1 MGRLPAGRSGPRDD
15 RQARIEAWV
24 ARSCEQQGVAVKIT
38 DRRVLAQVAELLRER
53 PAQSRHNGRSRDSSK
68 RL

>member
-1 MGRLPAGRSGPRDD
+1 MARQPAGRSGGDERAQ
-15 RQARIEAWV
+15 RLVAWV
-24 ARSCEQQGVAVKIT
+24 ERSCAEQGVPVKIT

-53 PAQSRHNGRSRDSSK
+53 PAQSRQNGRSRDSSK

>member
-1 MGRLPAGRSGPRDD
+1 MARLPAGRSGAEER
-15 RQARIEAWV
+15 ALRIAAWV
-24 ARSCEQQGVAVKIT
+24 ERSCLEQGVPVKIT

-53 PAQSRHNGRSRDSSK
+53 PAQSRQNGSSRESSK

>member
-1 MGRLPAGRSGPRDD
+1 VARPRSPSNGPAERA
-15 RQARIEAWV
+15 QRIVAWV
-24 ARSCEQQGVAVKIT
+24 ERSCAEQGVPVKIT

-53 PAQSRHNGRSRDSSK
+53 PAQSRQNGRSRDSSK

>member
-1 MGRLPAGRSGPRDD
+1 MARPRSPSNGQGERA
-15 RQARIEAWV
+15 QRIVAWV
-24 ARSCEQQGVAVKIT
+24 ERSCAEQGVPVKIS

-53 PAQSRHNGRSRDSSK
+53 PAQSRQNGRRRDSSK

>member
-1 MGRLPAGRSGPRDD
+1 MGRRPAGRSGPRDD

-24 ARSCEQQGVAVKIT
+24 ARSCAEQGVPVKII

-53 PAQSRHNGRSRDSSK
+53 PSQARQNGARRDSSK

>member
-1 MGRLPAGRSGPRDD
+1 MARLPAGRSGAEERA
-15 RQARIEAWV
+15 QRIVAWV
-24 ARSCEQQGVAVKIT
+24 ERSCLEQGVPVKIT

-53 PAQSRHNGRSRDSSK
+53 PAQSRQNGRSRDSSK

>member
-1 MGRLPAGRSGPRDD
+1 MAPLRAGRSGADERA
-15 RQARIEAWV
+15 QRIVAWV
-24 ARSCEQQGVAVKIT
+24 ERSCAEQGVPVKIS

-53 PAQSRHNGRSRDSSK
+53 PAQSRQNGRRRDSSK

>member
-1 MGRLPAGRSGPRDD
+1 V
-15 RQARIEAWV
+15 E
-24 ARSCEQQGVAVKIT
+24 RSCAEQGVSVKIT

-53 PAQSRHNGRSRDSSK
+53 PAQSRQNGRRRDSSK

>member
-1 MGRLPAGRSGPRDD
+1 MGRLPAGRSGAEER
-15 RQARIEAWV
+15 ALRIVAWV
-24 ARSCEQQGVAVKIT
+24 ERSCLEQGVPVKIT

-53 PAQSRHNGRSRDSSK
+53 PAQSRQNGSSRESSK

>member
-1 MGRLPAGRSGPRDD
+1 MGRPPAGRSGPRDD

-24 ARSCEQQGVAVKIT
+24 ERSCAEQGVPVKIT
-38 DRRVLAQVAELLRER
+38 DRQLLAQVAELLRER
-53 PAQSRHNGRSRDSSK
+53 PAQKRQKGCSRDSSK

>member
-1 MGRLPAGRSGPRDD
+1 MARLPAGRSGADERA
-15 RQARIEAWV
+15 QRIVAWV
-24 ARSCEQQGVAVKIT
+24 ERSCLEQGVPVKIS

-53 PAQSRHNGRSRDSSK
+53 PAQSRQNGSSRDSSK

>member
-1 MGRLPAGRSGPRDD
+1 MGRLPVGRSGPRSD

-24 ARSCEQQGVAVKIT
+24 ARSCAEQGVPVKIT

-53 PAQSRHNGRSRDSSK
+53 PAHSRQNGRSRDSSK

>member
-1 MGRLPAGRSGPRDD
+1 VARPRLRSNGPDERA
-15 RQARIEAWV
+15 QRIAAWV
-24 ARSCEQQGVAVKIT
+24 ERSCAEQGVPVKIT

-53 PAQSRHNGRSRDSSK
+53 PAQSRQNGRSRDSSN